1 LLHGES
7 GTGKERLARYIH
19 NVSARRDQTYVAVN
33 CAAIPDNMLEAML
46 FGYNKGAFTG
56 AVSQQ
61 IGKFESANGGTLLLD
76 EISENAQSS
85 KNMSNGIE
93 KREVAVSLQ
102 NATAKWNDEI
112 TDPTLNNVNVTMKSG
127 QLLAVIGPVG
137 SGKVLII

>member
-1 LLHGES
+1 
-7 GTGKERLARYIH
+7 
-19 NVSARRDQTYVAVN
+19 
-33 CAAIPDNMLEAML
+33 M
-46 FGYNKGAFTG
+46 
-56 AVSQQ
+56 
-61 IGKFESANGGTLLLD
+61 LD

>member
-1 LLHGES
+1 
-7 GTGKERLARYIH
+7 
-19 NVSARRDQTYVAVN
+19 
-33 CAAIPDNMLEAML
+33 
-46 FGYNKGAFTG
+46 
-56 AVSQQ
+56 
-61 IGKFESANGGTLLLD
+61 LLD